1 MMAFVRTAA
10 FKQLNVG
17 FALDEGLATPDDTF
31 PVYYAERSVW
41 RVHFTCNGTSGH
53 GSLLH
58 TNTAGEKLRR
68 IINHLL
74 DYRER
79 EVQRLAAHPEWTVA
93 DVTTVNL
100 TVIRG
105 GVQTN
110 VVPPDMT
117 AGFDI
122 RLALDVDHGEFERR
136 LNDLCT
142 AAGGDI
148 SIRYESKKPKVAATP
163 IDASNAFWVAFE
175 RVLVGELYVKHE
187 DTRIDF
193 SKIFFF

>member
-1 MMAFVRTAA
+1 MCIPLDEEIGGTDGMMAFVRTEA
-10 FKQLNVG
+10 FKSLKVG
-17 FALDEGLATPDDTF
+17 FALDEGLASPDDQF

-58 TNTAGEKLRR
+58 KGTAGEKIRR
-68 IINHLL
+68 II
-74 DYRER
+74 DYMMDFREE
-79 EVQRLAAHPEWTVA
+79 EVRRLAAHPEWNVA

-100 TVIRG
+100 TVIKG

-122 RLALDVDHGEFERR
+122 RLALDVDHEEFERR
-136 LNDLCT
+136 LNTWCT
-142 AAGGDI
+142 EAGGNI
-148 SIRYESKKPKVAATP
+148 SIRYESKKPKVAPTP
-163 IDASNAFWVAFE
+163 IDGTNPFWVAFE
-175 RVLVGELYVKHE
+175 RVIVAEL
-187 DTRIDF
+187 
-193 SKIFFF
+193 